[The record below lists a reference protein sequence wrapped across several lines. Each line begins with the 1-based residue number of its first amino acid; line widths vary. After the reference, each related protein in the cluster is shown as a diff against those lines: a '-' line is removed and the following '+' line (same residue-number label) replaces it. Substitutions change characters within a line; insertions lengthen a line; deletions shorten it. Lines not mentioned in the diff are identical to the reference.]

1 MSVNTIAANAATNV
15 MGFAKKGFELLS
27 HRGGD
32 DSEED
37 DDAPCYKERLK
48 KKNPAKPITFDAR
61 NIYQPKP
68 KKRG

>member
-48 KKNPAKPITFDAR
+48 KTNPDKPITFDAR